1 MSEAHVTSV
10 DAIES
15 FRAALISYLGKTRPV
30 LEDACDEVF
39 RLREWIER
47 DRRLHWEKE
56 LKRRRKVFET
66 AEQALFGARLGS
78 LREASSGEHAAVL
91 RARRAMNEA
100 EEKLR
105 LVKKWTLDFDNR
117 VQPLVKELENLRTL
131 FANDM
136 PRAALKLAQLTKA
149 LDAYAGVQT
158 HSASLPPSEV
168 ETSAKPPEETVTP
181 KENA

>member
-15 FRAALISYLGKTRPV
+15 FRSSLISYLGKTRPV

-66 AEQALFGARLGS
+66 AEQALFGARLGN
-78 LREASSGEHAAVL
+78 LREATSGEHAAVL

-105 LVKKWTLDFDNR
+105 LVKKWSLDFDNH

-136 PRAALKLAQLTKA
+136 PRAVLKLAQFTKA

-158 HSASLPPSEV
+158 HSEGLPPV
-168 ETSAKPPEETVTP
+168 ESGTSAAPPEENVAP
-181 KENA
+181 KESA